1 MSRMIIHVDMDAFY
15 ASVETRDNPFLYGR
29 PLIIGAMPTQRGV
42 VATCSYEARRFGVRS
57 GMNIKDAYRLCPNGV
72 YMRPNFDKYRAV
84 SEQLHRIWNAYA
96 AASEYVAL
104 DEAYLDVAERAGTWE
119 GAREAAQAI
128 KRRTWEELR
137 LKCSVGVAYSKAAAK
152 TASEEKKPDG
162 YFEILTARDFVTL
175 IRSRDVKALNSVD
188 PKTAQKLNAAGIYT
202 VDDVRQRREEV
213 VRLLG
218 KQGRW
223 ITQLAFGVD
232 DRKVI
237 PCRPEDAKS
246 VSREITFQEDA
257 SDYEFLKDVLL
268 LLSLCV
274 ENRAGL
280 AGLYGNGVSL
290 KLTYAN
296 MKSIS
301 RSRGAVPCDS
311 AVAIYREAA
320 HMLDGVEK
328 VPVRL
333 IGVGVY
339 NLSANEFRQLTLDEL
354 VEDSV
359 HARETEMKRRLDF
372 LRQKYRLD
380 FAGHL
385 ERLYH
390 TETLHKTVE
399 YMRKRAQR
407 TGMSGFPETASEVQ
421 SRSLSAQ

>member
-1 MSRMIIHVDMDAFY
+1 
-15 ASVETRDNPFLYGR
+15 
-29 PLIIGAMPTQRGV
+29 
-42 VATCSYEARRFGVRS
+42 
-57 GMNIKDAYRLCPNGV
+57 
-72 YMRPNFDKYRAV
+72 
-84 SEQLHRIWNAYA
+84 
-96 AASEYVAL
+96 
-104 DEAYLDVAERAGTWE
+104 
-119 GAREAAQAI
+119 
-128 KRRTWEELR
+128 
-137 LKCSVGVAYSKAAAK
+137 
-152 TASEEKKPDG
+152 
-162 YFEILTARDFVTL
+162 
-175 IRSRDVKALNSVD
+175 
-188 PKTAQKLNAAGIYT
+188 
-202 VDDVRQRREEV
+202 
-213 VRLLG
+213 
-218 KQGRW
+218 
-223 ITQLAFGVD
+223 
-232 DRKVI
+232 
-237 PCRPEDAKS
+237 
-246 VSREITFQEDA
+246 
-257 SDYEFLKDVLL
+257 
-268 LLSLCV
+268 
-274 ENRAGL
+274 
-280 AGLYGNGVSL
+280 
-290 KLTYAN
+290 

-320 HMLDGVEK
+320 RMLDGVEK
-328 VPVRL
+328 APVRL

>member
-1 MSRMIIHVDMDAFY
+1 MNRMVIHVDMDAFY
-15 ASVETRDNPFLYGR
+15 ASVETRDNPSLYGR
-29 PLIIGAMPTQRGV
+29 PLIIGARPTERGV
-42 VATCSYEARRFGVRS
+42 VATCSYEARKFGVRS

-72 YMRPNFDKYRAV
+72 YMHPNFDKYRAV
-84 SEQLHRIWNAYA
+84 SEQLHGIWNAYA
-96 AASEYVAL
+96 TASEYVAL
-104 DEAYLDVAERAGTWE
+104 DEAYLDVTERAGTWE
-119 GAREAAQAI
+119 GAREAARAI

-152 TASEEKKPDG
+152 MASEEKKPDG
-162 YFEILTARDFVTL
+162 YFEILTARDFVGL
-175 IRSRDVKALNSVD
+175 IHGRDVKALNSVG

-237 PCRPEDAKS
+237 PYRPEDAKS

-274 ENRAGL
+274 ENRAGR

-301 RSRGAVPCDS
+301 RSRGAIPCDS

-320 HMLDGVEK
+320 RMLEGVEQA
-328 VPVRL
+328 PVRL

-354 VEDSV
+354 LADSV
-359 HARETEMKRRLDF
+359 HASEIETNRRLDF

-385 ERLYH
+385 QQLYH
-390 TETLHKTVE
+390 AETLHKTVE

-407 TGMSGFPETASEVQ
+407 TGTLGFPETAAEVQ
-421 SRSLSAQ
+421 NRSRPAQ

>member
-162 YFEILTARDFVTL
+162 YFEILTARDFVAL
-175 IRSRDVKALNSVD
+175 IRSRDVKALNSVG

-328 VPVRL
+328 APVRL